1 MGYEETLK
9 QLKRI
14 KVDALYGKKKHFN
27 AADRKQGY
35 RHFIGVPAIL
45 INIVAGSALFK
56 ILCEQDGSV
65 LWPAIMAFVAAI
77 LTGLQ
82 TYFDFNAKVNGHRNI
97 GNRYLEVY
105 KACGRIDAYIS
116 DTILSQ
122 ENNIVEKVENVSK
135 EIDLINRDAEA
146 FPTNNADYKKA
157 QDSFKDGNEF
167 YTEEELNA

>member
-9 QLKRI
+9 QLKKI

-45 INIVAGSALFK
+45 INITAGSALFK
-56 ILCEQDGSV
+56 ILCEQKGSV

-82 TYFDFNAKVNGHRNI
+82 TYFNFNAKVNGHRNI

-105 KACGRIDAYIS
+105 KTCGRIDAYIS
-116 DTILSQ
+116 DSVLSQ
-122 ENNIVEKVENVSK
+122 QNDIVERIESVSK

-146 FPTNNADYKKA
+146 FPTNGADYKKA
-157 QDSFKDGNEF
+157 QDSFKSGDES
-167 YTEEELNA
+167 YTVEELNA